1 MDYSCCFYSSLV
13 FLINVCVALYYEYY
27 LYAACFLLLTITS
40 LYYHSHNT
48 RLSGIMDKIA
58 IYIVVCYGA
67 YLFYKKIKGRSDPI
81 NKTQMILSVI
91 IVSSFLA
98 TILMYYCVISYCED
112 VSTADYYHS
121 MMHCIC
127 SLGHVCIAIV

>member
-1 MDYSCCFYSSLV
+1 MRFYSSLV

-58 IYIVVCYGA
+58 IYLVVCYGA
-67 YLFYKKIKGRSDPI
+67 YLFYKKISGGGAS
-81 NKTQMILSVI
+81 NKTQTFLSVI

-98 TILMYYCVISYCED
+98 TILMYYCVIIYCED

-127 SLGHVCIAIV
+127 SLGHVCITVI